1 MAHCFFYYS
10 RIVALFR
17 YCYVGKLTILLF
29 VILLFFVKTAE
40 AQYYISGQDPSS
52 IHWRKLETDKFVFI
66 YPDYYEREVQRLS
79 RYCDTFAWYN
89 YKEMDIP
96 FSKRQSKT
104 PVVFHAV
111 GSYSNGLSVWA
122 PKRIEL
128 WTAPPQSTYS
138 QPWLQQLML
147 HEYRHE
153 LQMEALNQDGVGVLT
168 SVFGQHVVGAIAG
181 LMVPMWYLEGDATW
195 AETVLSSSGRGRE
208 GAFAAPY
215 RALTAKADVP
225 FSYSKAAFGS
235 YKDYVPGDYHLGYLL
250 VGYDRMTNTDY
261 WKDGFGSVASKF
273 WTLNPMYK
281 GNFEAEYDS
290 AMGYWK
296 KYWNTFPNDSSST
309 ATRINNSTET
319 YSEYIPVGL
328 SKVGNTVAL
337 RYTMDKP
344 TSLVEIDSLK
354 TERKLLNVVN
364 IYDNY
369 FSQYNGKLAYVRMSP
384 DKRWNVVYN
393 NLMVYDIETAETNTL
408 TRGRNIFSPSFSP
421 LGKIVALE
429 VMDNADAYLLV
440 FDTLFKEEKR
450 IKLPADYQY
459 SYPAWSK
466 DENVVFMI
474 VITERDGA
482 AIAKFDLQTS
492 EMSFITYPKYYTLSH
507 LKLNGD
513 TLFYISDQTAVPQV
527 FSFNI
532 SDNIVRQQTLSKY
545 GVGSYIVGDG
555 GRLIYSD
562 YTTDGYMLM
571 ADKLNHIPVPED
583 SADNNLLPP
592 INYKDIPPMPSYPDT
607 LYQSEP
613 YRKWMHLF
621 DFHSWAPVSLSP
633 SSQEVDLGVSLF
645 SQNLLGT
652 SVLTSGWQFDHNT
665 LKNKYYIDYEYAGW
679 YPIIN
684 FNTSYS
690 GHEYWV
696 ADMDSMVEYGQWQSS
711 VAATLPFLFTSG
723 SHFFSLGLTAQFIY
737 TTYFDNYDW
746 MEISD
751 VVIGRVS
758 ASFTHHT
765 EKPYRYL
772 YHPWLQ
778 QLVVAFDGG
787 MGLADNALS
796 VVTNFCF
803 PSPIS
808 THSIR
813 IGMAGRYVDKVNGV
827 GLNSMINAPRGF
839 RYINTNELA
848 GLLSLNYSFPLFY
861 PDWDIARLAYI
872 KRLYAN
878 AFADMAVD
886 NIASYSSVGL
896 ELNANLNVL
905 QISTPITVG
914 LRSSYLLNTK
924 NFTFD
929 FLFNINV

>member
-10 RIVALFR
+10 RIVDLFR

-29 VILLFFVKTAE
+29 VISVLFVKTAE
-40 AQYYISGQDPSS
+40 AQYYVSGQDPSS
-52 IHWRKLETDKFVFI
+52 IRWRKMETDKFVFI
-66 YPDYYEREVQRLS
+66 YPDYYEREVQHLS

-153 LQMEALNQDGVGVLT
+153 LQMEALNQDGVGMLT

-208 GAFAAPY
+208 GAFMAPY

-250 VGYDRMTNTDY
+250 VGYDRMTNADY
-261 WKDGFGSVASKF
+261 WKDGFQSVASKF

-290 AMGYWK
+290 AMCYWK
-296 KYWNTFPNDSSST
+296 KYWDTFPDDSSST
-309 ATRINNSTET
+309 ATRINNCTKT

-337 RYTMDKP
+337 RFTMDKP
-344 TSLVEIDSLK
+344 TSLVEIDSFK

-369 FSQYNGKLAYVRMSP
+369 FSQYNGKLAYVQMVP

-393 NLMVYDIETAETNTL
+393 NLMVYDIETDETNTL
-408 TRGRNIFSPSFSP
+408 TRGRNVFSPSFSTM
-421 LGKIVALE
+421 GKIVALE

-440 FDTLFKEEKR
+440 FDTLFNEKQR
-450 IKLPADYQY
+450 IKLPAGYQY

-466 DENVVFMI
+466 DEDVVFMI

-482 AIAKFDLQTS
+482 AIAKFDLQTN
-492 EMSFITYPKYYTLSH
+492 ELSFITYPKYYTLSH
-507 LKLNGD
+507 LKLSGD

-527 FSFNI
+527 FSFDM
-532 SDNIVRQQTLSKY
+532 SDNVVVQQTLSKY

-571 ADKLNHIPVPED
+571 TDKLNNVLTFQD
-583 SADNNLLPP
+583 GADNNLLPP
-592 INYKDIPPMPSYPDT
+592 ISCKDIPPIPSYSDT
-607 LYQSEP
+607 LYRSEP

-621 DFHSWAPVSLSP
+621 DFHSWAPISLSP

-684 FNTSYS
+684 FNTSYA
-690 GHEYWV
+690 GHEYWISDV
-696 ADMDSMVEYGQWQSS
+696 GQMVEYNQLQSS
-711 VAATLPFLFTSG
+711 VAATLPWFYTSG
-723 SHFFSLGLTAQFIY
+723 NHFFSVGFTAQLLY
-737 TTYFDNYDW
+737 ATYFDNYDW
-746 MEISD
+746 MEIPD
-751 VVIGRVS
+751 VVIGRLS

-778 QLVVAFDGG
+778 QLVLSVEGG
-787 MGLADNALS
+787 MGTADDALTLA
-796 VVTNFCF
+796 TNFYF

-813 IGMAGRYVDKVNGV
+813 IAMGGRYVVDVNGLR
-827 GLNSMINAPRGF
+827 LNSMLNAPRGY
-839 RYINTNELA
+839 RYINTANLTA
-848 GLLSLNYSFPLFY
+848 TLSLNYSLPLYY
-861 PDWDIARLAYI
+861 PDWDIASLAYI

-878 AFADMAVD
+878 LFADMAMD
-886 NIASYSSVGL
+886 NAGNYKSLGL

-914 LRSSYLLNTK
+914 LRTSYLLNTK
-924 NFTFD
+924 TFTFD

>member
-1 MAHCFFYYS
+1 MAHSFFYFS
-10 RIVALFR
+10 RIIALFR

-66 YPDYYEREVQRLS
+66 YPDYYEREVQHLS

-153 LQMEALNQDGVGVLT
+153 LQMEALNQDGVGVFT

-208 GAFAAPY
+208 GAFMAPY
-215 RALTAKADVP
+215 RALTAKADIP

-290 AMGYWK
+290 AMVYWK
-296 KYWNTFPNDSSST
+296 KYWDTFPDDTSFT
-309 ATRINNSTET
+309 AMRINDNIRT
-319 YSEYIPVGL
+319 YSEYTAVGL
-328 SKVGNTVAL
+328 LKGGDVIAL
-337 RYTMDKP
+337 KSTMDSP
-344 TSLVEIDSLK
+344 TALIAIDSLRN
-354 TERKLLNVVN
+354 ERRLSNMVN
-364 IYDNY
+364 IYDRY
-369 FSQYNGKLAYVRMSP
+369 FSQYGNKFAYIQMVP

-393 NLMVYDIETAETNTL
+393 NLLVYDVATDDIEML
-408 TRGRNIFSPSFSP
+408 TRGRNVFSPSFSTM
-421 LGKIVALE
+421 GKIVALE

-440 FDTLFKEEKR
+440 FDTLFNEKQR
-450 IKLPADYQY
+450 IKLPAGYQY

-466 DENVVFMI
+466 DENAVFMI
-474 VITERDGA
+474 AITERDGA
-482 AIAKFDLQTS
+482 AIVKLDLQRD
-492 EMSFITYPKYYTLSH
+492 ELSFITSPRHCTLSN
-507 LKLNGD
+507 LKTYGD

-527 FSFNI
+527 FSYNI
-532 SDNIVRQQTLSKY
+532 SNNAVEQQTLSQY

-571 ADKLNHIPVPED
+571 ADKLNNIPATAD
-583 SADNNLLPP
+583 SLGNNLLPS
-592 INYKDIPPMPSYPDT
+592 ISYKDIPPIPPLADT
-607 LYQSEP
+607 IYTSEP
-613 YRKWMHLF
+613 YSKWMHLF

-652 SVLTSGWQFDHNT
+652 SVLTSGWEFDHNT

-684 FNTSYS
+684 FNTSYM
-690 GHEYWV
+690 GHDYWISDV
-696 ADMDSMVEYGQWQSS
+696 GQMVEYNQLQSS
-711 VAATLPFLFTSG
+711 VAATLPWFYTSG
-723 SHFFSLGLTAQFIY
+723 NHFFSVGFTTQLLYA
-737 TTYFDNYDW
+737 TYFDNYDW
-746 MEISD
+746 MEIPD
-751 VVIGRVS
+751 VVIGRLS

-796 VVTNFCF
+796 VATNFYF

-813 IGMAGRYVDKVNGV
+813 IAMGGRYVVDVNGLR
-827 GLNSMINAPRGF
+827 LNSMLNAPRGY
-839 RYINTNELA
+839 RYINTANLTA
-848 GLLSLNYSFPLFY
+848 TLSLNYSLPLYY
-861 PDWDIARLAYI
+861 PDWDIASLAYI

-878 AFADMAVD
+878 LFADMAVD
-886 NIASYSSVGL
+886 NIGSYKSVGL

-905 QISTPITVG
+905 QISTPITIG

-924 NFTFD
+924 NFAFD
-929 FLFNINV
+929 FLFNIDV